1 MKRKIYIAILTVFA
15 ILAIS
20 CSYCFANNTTSSA
33 VDGIRN
39 VVGGA
44 ENVVEDAGKGVAE
57 GIRNITDAGEN
68 TMENMTS
75 RNNMQNTRTTNNNT
89 NYSATRTTARTTSTG
104 NTGVNT
110 TMWTWIIMAI
120 VGIIIIALVWMYAKQ
135 NNTYNNKN
143 NNY

>member
-15 ILAIS
+15 ILAVS

-44 ENVVEDAGKGVAE
+44 ENVVEDVGKGVSE
-57 GIRNITDAGEN
+57 GIKNVTDAGKN

-75 RNNMQNTRTTNNNT
+75 GKNEQNTRTTNNT
-89 NYSATRTTARTTSTG
+89 NYTATRTTARTTSAG
-104 NTGVNT
+104 NTGINS

-120 VGIIIIALVWMYAKQ
+120 VGIVIIALVWMYAKQ

>member
-15 ILAIS
+15 ILAVS

-39 VVGGA
+39 IVGGA
-44 ENVVEDAGKGVAE
+44 ENVVEDVGKGVSE
-57 GIRNITDAGEN
+57 GIKNVTDAGKN

-75 RNNMQNTRTTNNNT
+75 GKNVQNTRTTNNT
-89 NYSATRTTARTTSTG
+89 NYTATRTTARTTSAE
-104 NTGVNT
+104 NTGINS

-120 VGIIIIALVWMYAKQ
+120 VGIVIIALVWMYAKQ

>member
-1 MKRKIYIAILTVFA
+1 MKRKIYIAILTVFT
-15 ILAIS
+15 ILAVS

-39 VVGGA
+39 IVGGA
-44 ENVVEDAGKGVAE
+44 ENVVEDVGKGVSE
-57 GIRNITDAGEN
+57 GIKNVTDAGKN

-75 RNNMQNTRTTNNNT
+75 GKNVQNTRTTNNT
-89 NYSATRTTARTTSTG
+89 DYTATRTTARTTSAE
-104 NTGVNT
+104 NTGINS

-120 VGIIIIALVWMYAKQ
+120 VGIVIIALVWMYAKQ

>member
-15 ILAIS
+15 ILAVS

-44 ENVVEDAGKGVAE
+44 ENVVEDVGKGVSE
-57 GIRNITDAGEN
+57 GIKNVTDAGKN

-75 RNNMQNTRTTNNNT
+75 GKNVQNARTTNNT
-89 NYSATRTTARTTSTG
+89 NYTATRTTARTTSAG
-104 NTGVNT
+104 NTGINS

-120 VGIIIIALVWMYAKQ
+120 VGIVIIALVWMYAKQ

>member
-1 MKRKIYIAILTVFA
+1 MKRKIYIAILTVFT
-15 ILAIS
+15 ILAVS

-44 ENVVEDAGKGVAE
+44 ENVVEDVGKGVSE
-57 GIRNITDAGEN
+57 GIKNVTDAGKN

-75 RNNMQNTRTTNNNT
+75 GKNVQNARTTNNT
-89 NYSATRTTARTTSTG
+89 NYTATRTTARTTSAG
-104 NTGVNT
+104 NTGINS

-120 VGIIIIALVWMYAKQ
+120 VGIVIIALVWMYAKQ

>member
-15 ILAIS
+15 ILAVS

-44 ENVVEDAGKGVAE
+44 ENVVEDVGKGVSE
-57 GIRNITDAGEN
+57 GIKNVTDAGKN

-75 RNNMQNTRTTNNNT
+75 GKNEQNTRTTNNT
-89 NYSATRTTARTTSTG
+89 NYTATRTTARTNSAG
-104 NTGVNT
+104 NTGINS

-120 VGIIIIALVWMYAKQ
+120 VGIVIIALVWMYAKQ

>member
-1 MKRKIYIAILTVFA
+1 MKKKIYIAIFMLIATLT
-15 ILAIS
+15 IS
-20 CSYCFANNTTSSA
+20 YSYCFANNTMSTA

-39 VVGGA
+39 AVGGA
-44 ENVVEDAGKGVAE
+44 ENVVEDAGKGVVE

-75 RNNMQNTRTTNNNT
+75 GMNNKTAMDNNTGYTSTRT
-89 NYSATRTTARTTSTG
+89 ATRTTAT
-104 NTGVNT
+104 NTGISS

-135 NNTYNNKN
+135 NNTYKN

>member
-15 ILAIS
+15 IFAVS

-44 ENVVEDAGKGVAE
+44 ENVVEDVGKGVSE
-57 GIRNITDAGEN
+57 GIKNVIDAGKN

-75 RNNMQNTRTTNNNT
+75 GKNVQNTRTTNNT
-89 NYSATRTTARTTSTG
+89 NYTATRTTARTTSAG
-104 NTGVNT
+104 NTGINS

-120 VGIIIIALVWMYAKQ
+120 VGIVIIALVWMYAKQ

>member
-15 ILAIS
+15 ILAVS

-39 VVGGA
+39 VVEDVGKGVS
-44 ENVVEDAGKGVAE
+44 EGIKNVTDAGK
-57 GIRNITDAGEN
+57 N

-75 RNNMQNTRTTNNNT
+75 GKNVQNTRTTNNT
-89 NYSATRTTARTTSTG
+89 NYTATRTTARTTSAG
-104 NTGVNT
+104 NTGINS

-120 VGIIIIALVWMYAKQ
+120 VGIVIIALVWMYAKQ

>member
-1 MKRKIYIAILTVFA
+1 MKRKIYIAILTVFT
-15 ILAIS
+15 ILAVS

-39 VVGGA
+39 IVGGA
-44 ENVVEDAGKGVAE
+44 ENVVEDVGKGVSE
-57 GIRNITDAGEN
+57 GIKNVTDAGKN

-75 RNNMQNTRTTNNNT
+75 GKNVQNTRTTNNT
-89 NYSATRTTARTTSTG
+89 NYTATRTTARTTSAE
-104 NTGVNT
+104 NTGINS

-120 VGIIIIALVWMYAKQ
+120 VGIVIIALVWMYAKQ